1 MRITIA
7 ALLMLSTLT
16 ACDITS
22 HYVRPDTNIPAG
34 WKKGDKVVDG
44 PTTIN
49 ADWWRNFKSAE
60 LDALMTEAL
69 AQNLDLKQSLAR
81 IRQSRASLQIAD
93 SFLLPSVD
101 ASASTGG
108 TETRRNASNNDG
120 WLSSGRAGLDVSYEL
135 DLFGA
140 NRAGVK
146 SAKALVR
153 NSQYSHDA
161 LALVVMSDVA
171 KIYFQLLNL
180 RERQGI
186 AERNLK
192 NIGEVLKVAQARFD
206 AGSTSAIDVSRQK
219 TELANARASVA
230 ALKNQVNAT
239 ENALSV
245 LLGRAPQDLAL
256 KSRGLSN
263 IATPKAPLSQP
274 ASVLTQRPDIKA
286 AEANLVAANADITA
300 ARAAFFPTVN
310 IGAGIGIAA
319 SPFGDPATN
328 SLSLLASLAAPI
340 FNGGRI
346 AAGVDRATARELEL
360 AENYRLT
367 VLTSLQ
373 EIENA
378 LSAVKAAK
386 TRQANFA
393 DAVKEAQKTYELSRG
408 LYEAGSVDYQTM
420 LEAER
425 SLLSTNDNYATV
437 KLELLNAE
445 VDLYRS
451 LGGGWVNNPSAQANK
466 KK

>member
-1 MRITIA
+1 MKKTLA
-7 ALLMLSTLT
+7 ALLLLSTLT
-16 ACDITS
+16 ACDLGPVF
-22 HYVRPDTNIPAG
+22 VRPDTAMPAG
-34 WKKGDKVVDG
+34 WKKGDKIVEG
-44 PTTIN
+44 ETTIN

-69 AQNLDLKQSLAR
+69 AQNLDLRASLAR
-81 IRQSRASLQIAD
+81 IRQSRASLKIAD
-93 SFLLPSVD
+93 SSLLPTVEG
-101 ASASTGG
+101 SASTGG
-108 TETRRNASNNDG
+108 TETRANGAGRDG

-161 LALVVMSDVA
+161 LALIVMSDVA
-171 KIYFQLLNL
+171 KIYFQMLNL

-219 TELANARASVA
+219 TELANSRASVA

-256 KSRGLSN
+256 KGRGLLR
-263 IATPKAPLSQP
+263 IATPKVPLSQP
-274 ASVLTQRPDIKA
+274 ASILTQRPDIKA
-286 AEANLVAANADITA
+286 AEAGLISANADITA
-300 ARAAFFPTVN
+300 ARAAFFPSVN
-310 IGAGIGIAA
+310 IGAGIGLAV
-319 SPFGDPATN
+319 SPFGGPATN
-328 SLSLLASLAAPI
+328 SLSLLASLVAPI

-360 AENYRLT
+360 VENYRLT

-425 SLLSTNDNYATV
+425 SLLSTNDNYASV
-437 KLELLNAE
+437 KLELLNAQI
-445 VDLYRS
+445 DLYRS
-451 LGGGWVNNPSAQANK
+451 LGGGWVNNPNAAANK
-466 KK
+466 TK

>member
-1 MRITIA
+1 MKKTLA
-7 ALLMLSTLT
+7 ALLLLSTLT
-16 ACDITS
+16 ACNLGPD
-22 HYVRPDTNIPAG
+22 YVRPDTAIPAG
-34 WKKGDKVVDG
+34 WKKGDKIVEG
-44 PTTIN
+44 ETTIN

-60 LDALMTEAL
+60 LDALMAEAL
-69 AQNLDLKQSLAR
+69 ANNLDLRASLAR
-81 IRQSRASLQIAD
+81 IRQSRASLKIAD
-93 SFLLPSVD
+93 SFLVPSID
-101 ASASTGG
+101 ASASAGG
-108 TETRRNASNNDG
+108 TETRANGAGRDG

-161 LALVVMSDVA
+161 LALIVMSDVA
-171 KIYFQLLNL
+171 KIYFQMLNL

-186 AERNLK
+186 AEKNLK

-219 TELANARASVA
+219 TELSNARASVA

-245 LLGRAPQDLAL
+245 LLGRAPQDLKIKAW
-256 KSRGLSN
+256 GLGG
-263 IATPKAPLSQP
+263 IAAPKVPLTQP
-274 ASVLTQRPDIKA
+274 ASILTQRPDIKA
-286 AEANLVAANADITA
+286 AEAGLIAANADITA

-437 KLELLNAE
+437 KLELLNAQI
-445 VDLYRS
+445 DLYRS
-451 LGGGWVNNPSAQANK
+451 LGGGWLNDTKAQAK
-466 KK
+466 KR

>member
-1 MRITIA
+1 MKKTIA

-16 ACDITS
+16 ACNIGAD
-22 HYVRPDTNIPAG
+22 YVRPDTNIPAG

-44 PTTIN
+44 VTTIN
-49 ADWWRNFKSAE
+49 ADWWRNFKSKE
-60 LDALMTEAL
+60 LDALMAEAL

-81 IRQSRASLQIAD
+81 IRQARASAQIAN
-93 SFLLPSVD
+93 SFLVPSID
-101 ASASTGG
+101 ASASAGG
-108 TETRRNASNNDG
+108 TETRRNAGADG

-140 NRAGVK
+140 NRAGLK
-146 SAKALVR
+146 SARALVR

-161 LALVVMSDVA
+161 LALIVMSDVA
-171 KIYFQLLNL
+171 KIYFQMLNL

-219 TELANARASVA
+219 TELSNSRASVA

-245 LLGRAPQDLAL
+245 LLGRAPQDM
-256 KSRGLSN
+256 KIKGWGLSGV
-263 IATPKAPLSQP
+263 ASPKVPLTQP
-274 ASVLTQRPDIKA
+274 ASILTQRPDIKA
-286 AEANLVAANADITA
+286 AEENLVAANADITA

-310 IGAGIGIAA
+310 IGAGLGLAV
-319 SPFGDPATN
+319 SPFGGPATN
-328 SLSLLASLAAPI
+328 SLSLLASLVAPI

-393 DAVKEAQKTYELSRG
+393 DAVREAQKTYELSRG

-425 SLLSTNDNYATV
+425 SLLSTNDNYASV
-437 KLELLNAE
+437 KLELLNAQ
-445 VDLYRS
+445 VDLYRA
-451 LGGGWVNNPSAQANK
+451 LGGGWVNNANSQAAK
-466 KK
+466 K

>member
-1 MRITIA
+1 MKKTIA

-16 ACDITS
+16 ACNIGAD
-22 HYVRPDTNIPAG
+22 YVRPDTNIPAG

-44 PTTIN
+44 VTTIN
-49 ADWWRNFKSAE
+49 ADWWRNFKSKE
-60 LDALMTEAL
+60 LDALMAEAL

-81 IRQSRASLQIAD
+81 IRQARASAQIAN
-93 SFLLPSVD
+93 SFLVPGID
-101 ASASTGG
+101 ASASAGG
-108 TETRRNASNNDG
+108 TETRRNAGADG

-140 NRAGVK
+140 NRAGLK
-146 SAKALVR
+146 SARALVR

-161 LALVVMSDVA
+161 LALIVMSDVA
-171 KIYFQLLNL
+171 KIYFQMLNL

-219 TELANARASVA
+219 TELSNSRASVA

-245 LLGRAPQDLAL
+245 LLGRAPQDM
-256 KSRGLSN
+256 KIKGWGLSGV
-263 IATPKAPLSQP
+263 ASPKVPLTQP
-274 ASVLTQRPDIKA
+274 ASILTQRPDIKA

-310 IGAGIGIAA
+310 IGAGLGLAV
-319 SPFGDPATN
+319 SPFGGPATN
-328 SLSLLASLAAPI
+328 SLSLLASLVAPI

-393 DAVKEAQKTYELSRG
+393 DAVREAQKTYELSRG

-425 SLLSTNDNYATV
+425 SLLSTNDNYASV
-437 KLELLNAE
+437 KLELLNAQ
-445 VDLYRS
+445 VDLYRA
-451 LGGGWVNNPSAQANK
+451 LGGGWVNNANSQAAK
-466 KK
+466 K

>member
-1 MRITIA
+1 MKKTIA

-16 ACDITS
+16 ACNIAAD
-22 HYVRPDTNIPAG
+22 YVRPDTNIPAG

-44 PTTIN
+44 ITTIN

-81 IRQSRASLQIAD
+81 IRQSRASLKVAD
-93 SFLLPSVD
+93 SFLVPSVD

-108 TETRRNASNNDG
+108 TESRRNASNNDG

-171 KIYFQLLNL
+171 KIYFQMLNL

-219 TELANARASVA
+219 TELSNSRASVA

-245 LLGRAPQDLAL
+245 LLGRAPQDMQIKA
-256 KSRGLSN
+256 RGLASV
-263 IATPKAPLSQP
+263 ASPKVPLTQP
-274 ASVLTQRPDIKA
+274 ASILTQRPDIKA
-286 AEANLVAANADITA
+286 AEANLIAANADITA

-310 IGAGIGIAA
+310 IGAGVGMAL
-319 SPFGDPATN
+319 SPLGGPATN
-328 SLSLLASLAAPI
+328 TLSLLASLAAPI

-386 TRQANFA
+386 TRQADFA

-425 SLLSTNDNYATV
+425 SLLSTNDNYASV
-437 KLELLNAE
+437 KLELLNAQI
-445 VDLYRS
+445 DLYRS
-451 LGGGWVNNPSAQANK
+451 LGGGWVNNANSQAAK
-466 KK
+466 K

>member
-1 MRITIA
+1 MKKTIA

-16 ACDITS
+16 ACNITAD
-22 HYVRPDTNIPAG
+22 YVRPDTNIPAG

-44 PTTIN
+44 VTTIN
-49 ADWWRNFKSAE
+49 ADWWRNFKSKE
-60 LDALMTEAL
+60 LDALMAEAL

-81 IRQSRASLQIAD
+81 IRQARASAQIAN
-93 SFLLPSVD
+93 SFLVPSID
-101 ASASTGG
+101 ASASAGG
-108 TETRRNASNNDG
+108 TETRRNAGADG

-140 NRAGVK
+140 NRAGLK
-146 SAKALVR
+146 SARALVR

-161 LALVVMSDVA
+161 LALIVMSDVA
-171 KIYFQLLNL
+171 KIYFQMLNL

-219 TELANARASVA
+219 TELSNSRASVA

-245 LLGRAPQDLAL
+245 LLGRAPQDM
-256 KSRGLSN
+256 KIKGWGLSGV
-263 IATPKAPLSQP
+263 ASPKVPLTQP
-274 ASVLTQRPDIKA
+274 ASILTQRPDIKA

-310 IGAGIGIAA
+310 IGAGLGLAV
-319 SPFGDPATN
+319 SPFGGPATN
-328 SLSLLASLAAPI
+328 SLSLLASLVAPI

-393 DAVKEAQKTYELSRG
+393 DAVREAQKTYELSRG

-425 SLLSTNDNYATV
+425 SLLSTNDNYASV
-437 KLELLNAE
+437 KLELLNAQ
-445 VDLYRS
+445 VDLYRA
-451 LGGGWVNNPSAQANK
+451 LGGGWVNNANSQAAK
-466 KK
+466 K

>member
-1 MRITIA
+1 MKKTIA

-16 ACDITS
+16 ACNITAD
-22 HYVRPDTNIPAG
+22 YVRPDTNIPAG
-34 WKKGDKVVDG
+34 WKKGDKVVDSE
-44 PTTIN
+44 TTIN

-60 LDALMTEAL
+60 LDALMAEAL

-81 IRQSRASLQIAD
+81 IRQARASAQIAN
-93 SFLLPSVD
+93 SFLVPSVD
-101 ASASTGG
+101 ASASAGG
-108 TETRRNASNNDG
+108 TETRRNASTADG
-120 WLSSGRAGLDVSYEL
+120 WLSSGRAGIDISYEL

-161 LALVVMSDVA
+161 LALIVMSDVA
-171 KIYFQLLNL
+171 KIYFQMLNL

-219 TELANARASVA
+219 TELSNSRASVA

-245 LLGRAPQDLAL
+245 LLGRAPQDM
-256 KSRGLSN
+256 KIKGWGLGG
-263 IATPKAPLSQP
+263 IASPKVPLTQP

-300 ARAAFFPTVN
+300 ARAAFFPSVN
-310 IGAGIGIAA
+310 IGAGLGLAV

-328 SLSLLASLAAPI
+328 SLSLLASLVAPI

-425 SLLSTNDNYATV
+425 SLLSTNDNYASV
-437 KLELLNAE
+437 KLELLNAQ

-451 LGGGWVNNPSAQANK
+451 LGGGWVNNPKSQAAK
-466 KK
+466 K